1 MNKIC
6 ILSLHQVFITYW
18 KKPPLCL
25 HCSSCLIE
33 TRNNGHLN
41 LNTQGRLHQQPRKY
55 PVKRLILSFHLLLGL
70 PSGLFPKGFPTKTMY
85 TPLLSPIRS
94 TCPAQLILLDF
105 ITRTILGEEYRSLSS
120 SLCSFL
126 HSLVTLSFLGPNIL
140 LNAPFSDIRSLSTSL
155 SVSDQVPRPCKTTA
169 KIIVLY
175 ILIFKFLRI
184 KCVQLLVARAS

>member
-1 MNKIC
+1 M
-6 ILSLHQVFITYW
+6 LS
-18 KKPPLCL
+18 
-25 HCSSCLIE
+25 S
-33 TRNNGHLN
+33 HL
-41 LNTQGRLHQQPRKY
+41 R
-55 PVKRLILSFHLLLGL
+55 LGL
-70 PSGLFPKGFPTKTMY
+70 PSDLFHSGFPTKTLY
-85 TPLLSPIRS
+85 TPLLSPIRAI
-94 TCPAQLILLDF
+94 CPAHLILLHF
-105 ITRTILGEEYRSLSS
+105 ITLTIFGEQYRSLSS